1 MIIKI
6 LKRDGRIE
14 FFEKD
19 KITEAI
25 FKAAQACGGK
35 DKILS
40 ATLADLVVKA
50 AEAKFN
56 DKIPTVEDIQ
66 DIVEEVLINE
76 GHAQTAKAYILYRE
90 RSALQL
96 HLRIAGLSLRLFHVI
111 TVREQRDG
119 DSYQETIETLSTRG
133 GIHTIP

>member
-56 DKIPTVEDIQ
+56 DKIR
-66 DIVEEVLINE
+66 
-76 GHAQTAKAYILYRE
+76 TAIIKQKHGFRFLGT
-90 RSALQL
+90 SLPQL
-96 HLRIAGLSLRLFHVI
+96 
-111 TVREQRDG
+111 
-119 DSYQETIETLSTRG
+119 
-133 GIHTIP
+133 